1 MDRLEQIV
9 RVHDLWLQWSF
20 RVRIL
25 PDVSKE
31 GETSVP
37 EQKHFCPWPFPLNDL
52 RARSISKS
60 SAVALSENSIIFAS
74 PLVLLTPLLVG
85 GIPRANVVGNARF
98 PPTFFRTGPAI
109 GFPHASVRIE
119 VFALLDEEAIGAER
133 RGTEDEIEGG
143 KRCAM

>member
-1 MDRLEQIV
+1 MER
-9 RVHDLWLQWSF
+9 R
-20 RVRIL
+20 
-25 PDVSKE
+25 
-31 GETSVP
+31 VP

-85 GIPRANVVGNARF
+85 GIPRANVVGNELADPRF

-119 VFALLDEEAIGAER
+119 VLLEAIGAER
-133 RGTEDEIEGG
+133 GGMEDKIEGG
-143 KRCAM
+143 NRCAI